1 MSEEPELEEGN
12 SVDLFCSFIDLS
24 FFKKHQL
31 YTKYVRIRNVNS
43 AIVLCLNNSSKFSKN
58 HLGY

>member
-24 FFKKHQL
+24 FFKKTPVIYKVCQNQ
-31 YTKYVRIRNVNS
+31 K
-43 AIVLCLNNSSKFSKN
+43 C
-58 HLGY
+58 